1 MAREIRFRQIVVGLL
16 LTLIL
21 WQLAAWALNRSILPP
36 PGRVLIVFATE
47 LVSGDLG
54 RHFLVSTGRV
64 VVSILLSLVLAVP
77 AGLAL
82 GQSRT
87 LNRLLAPLVYI
98 AYPMPKVVLMPIFLL
113 LLGIGNLSKI
123 ALITVILFF
132 QILVVVRDEA
142 LAIRPELITS
152 LRSLGAGRMALLRFI
167 YVPAVLPAMLTALRL
182 SVGTAVA
189 VLFLAESF
197 ATTSGLG
204 YFIMVESWS
213 RVAYVQMYAGVVAMS
228 LLGLILYYATD
239 WLERRLAP
247 WLFLGE

>member
-1 MAREIRFRQIVVGLL
+1 MRWRQILFGLI
-16 LTLIL
+16 LTLLL
-21 WQLAAWALNRSILPP
+21 WQLAAWALQRSILPP
-36 PGRVLIVFATE
+36 PGPVLVVLGQE
-47 LVSGDLG
+47 LVSGELG

-64 VVSILLSLVLAVP
+64 VASILLSLILAVP

-87 LNRLLAPLVYI
+87 LSRIFSPLVYI

-113 LLGIGNLSKI
+113 LLGIGDASKI

-142 LAIRPELITS
+142 LAIRPELLMS
-152 LRSLGAGRMALLRFI
+152 LRSLGAGRLALLRFVYI
-167 YVPAVLPAMLTALRL
+167 PAVLPAMLTSLRL

-197 ATTSGLG
+197 ATTDGLG

-228 LLGLILYYATD
+228 LLGLALYYLTD
-239 WLERRLAP
+239 WIERRLAP
-247 WLFLGE
+247 WLFLDQ

>member
-1 MAREIRFRQIVVGLL
+1 MRWRQILFGLI
-16 LTLIL
+16 LTLLL
-21 WQLAAWALNRSILPP
+21 WQLAAWALQRSILPP
-36 PGRVLIVFATE
+36 PGPVLVALGQEWIG
-47 LVSGDLG
+47 GDLG

-64 VVSILLSLVLAVP
+64 VASILLSLILAVP

-87 LNRLLAPLVYI
+87 LNRLFSPLVYI

-113 LLGIGNLSKI
+113 LLGIGDASKI

-142 LAIRPELITS
+142 LAIRPELLMS
-152 LRSLGAGRMALLRFI
+152 LRSLGAGRLALLRFVYI
-167 YVPAVLPAMLTALRL
+167 PAVLPAMLTSLRL

-197 ATTSGLG
+197 ATTDGLG
-204 YFIMVESWS
+204 YYIMVESWS

-228 LLGLILYYATD
+228 LLGLALYYLTD
-239 WLERRLAP
+239 WLERRFAP
-247 WLFLGE
+247 WLFLEQ